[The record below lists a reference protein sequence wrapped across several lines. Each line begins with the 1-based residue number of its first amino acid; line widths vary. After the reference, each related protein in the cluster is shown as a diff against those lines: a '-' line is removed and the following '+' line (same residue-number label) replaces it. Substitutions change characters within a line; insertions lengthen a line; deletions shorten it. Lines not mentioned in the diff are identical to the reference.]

1 MNQPEQYTSPP
12 PYSRLELTGARLTEG
27 GEMTSG
33 NIQMGPDPDRVLN
46 ALKGRPREDPGAR
59 QRPDDEIGGDPT

>member
-12 PYSRLELTGARLTEG
+12 PNSRLELTRGEVNRR

-33 NIQMGPDPDRVLN
+33 NIQMGPDPDGVPN
-46 ALKGRPREDPGAR
+46 ALKGRPREDPGAG
-59 QRPDDEIGGDPT
+59 QRPADEVSEDPT